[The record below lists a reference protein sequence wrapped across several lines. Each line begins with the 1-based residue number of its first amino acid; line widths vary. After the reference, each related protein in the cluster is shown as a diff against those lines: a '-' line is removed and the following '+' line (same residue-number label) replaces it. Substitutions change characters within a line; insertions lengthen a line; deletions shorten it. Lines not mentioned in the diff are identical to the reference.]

1 MYVRPS
7 QVAPVVKNPPANAG
21 DIKDRLLI
29 PKLKRSPWGGHG
41 DPLQYFCLEN
51 PMDRGA
57 WQTTVHGVA
66 RVRHDWVHTRA
77 RTHTH
82 TRWSDQFGFFKE
94 FFKIFYVPVVLLCFK
109 LAMILLLK
117 YIYFSTFHEIWCRIW
132 NTCKCSI
139 RRLTQSGSLNSQAIL
154 FPLFRWFGI
163 ELEVCQTWNI
173 FCCTKFIHL
182 YLILV
187 HAWELSHSAVVW
199 LFGTP

>member
-1 MYVRPS
+1 MQETQEIQVRSVGCEDSLEEETATHSSIFAWRIPWTEE
-7 QVAPVVKNPPANAG
+7 PG
-21 DIKDRLLI
+21 RLQ
-29 PKLKRSPWGGHG
+29 STG
-41 DPLQYFCLEN
+41 LQES
-51 PMDRGA
+51 D
-57 WQTTVHGVA
+57 TTECTHA
-66 RVRHDWVHTRA
+66 HA
-77 RTHTH
+77 HTH

-173 FCCTKFIHL
+173 FCRTKFIHL